1 MAKFEDLIKR
11 REKLIADAEAQ
22 ATTRLRG
29 IESDSWGFIAELVNG
44 LDTVEGKLI
53 FKASNVRRVQS
64 GVLSFSD
71 WLQNKLF
78 DFGKWIANRFLSLF
92 GINVSYFNQV
102 EKRQESAYDAAK
114 KLIMLRWGWDVDK
127 QKPVPGGFLQTA
139 FNVQGVAETVGQR
152 LMAGIGGG
160 MDLKTFVRAFKTDF
174 VTNSQGDGAII
185 KEFENV
191 ATETFQIFD
200 RTVQNK
206 IADDLKLNY
215 ALYSGTEIKTSRLF
229 CKERNG
235 NIYSRKVIDSWNA
248 LVWVGKVIGADVKEV
263 LGGWY
268 GKKKG
273 CRHHLSWLSDEM
285 VELLKKR
292 GQKVDVYD

>member
-11 REKLIADAEAQ
+11 REQLIADAEAQ

-44 LDTVEGKLI
+44 LDTVEGRLV

-64 GVLSFSD
+64 GVLSFSG

-92 GINVSYFNQV
+92 GVNVSYFNQV

-114 KLIMLRWGWDVDK
+114 RLVLLRWGWDVDK
-127 QKPVPGGFLQTA
+127 NKPVPGGFLQTA
-139 FNVQGVAETVGQR
+139 FNVQSVAETVGQR

-160 MDLKTFVRAFKTDF
+160 MDLKTFTKTFKADF
-174 VTNSQGDGAII
+174 VSNAQTTGTVVKN
-185 KEFENV
+185 FERV
-191 ATETFQIFD
+191 AQDSFQMFD
-200 RTVQNK
+200 RTVQNTV
-206 IADDLKLNY
+206 ATDLGLAF
-215 ALYSGTEIKTSRLF
+215 ALYAGTEIKTSRDF
-229 CKERNG
+229 CKKRNG
-235 NIYSRKVIDSWNA
+235 IIYSREVIESWNP
-248 LVWVGKVIGADVKEV
+248 LQWEGKIPGTDVKET
-263 LGGWY
+263 LGGFR
-268 GKKKG
+268 
-273 CRHHLSWLSDEM
+273 CRHHLSWLSEQM

>member
-64 GVLSFSD
+64 GVLSFSG

-114 KLIMLRWGWDVDK
+114 RLVLLRWGWDVDK

-139 FNVQGVAETVGQR
+139 FNVQSVAETVGQR

-160 MDLKTFVRAFKTDF
+160 MDLKTFTKTFKQDF
-174 VTNSQGDGAII
+174 VSNAQTTGTVVKN
-185 KEFENV
+185 FERV
-191 ATETFQIFD
+191 AQDSFQMFD
-200 RTVQNK
+200 RTVQNTVA
-206 IADDLKLNY
+206 ADLGLGF
-215 ALYSGTEIKTSRLF
+215 ALFAGTEIKTSRVW
-229 CKERNG
+229 CKK
-235 NIYSRKVIDSWNA
+235 RKGRIFSKAVIESWNSD
-248 LVWVGKVIGADVKEV
+248 VWEGKIPGTDVKET
-263 LGGWY
+263 LGGY
-268 GKKKG
+268 G
-273 CRHHLSWLSDEM
+273 CRDHLSWLSAEM

>member
-11 REKLIADAEAQ
+11 REQLIADAEAQ

-44 LDTVEGKLI
+44 LDTVDGKLV

-64 GVLSFSD
+64 GVLSFSG
-71 WLQNKLF
+71 WLQTKLF

-114 KLIMLRWGWDVDK
+114 RLVLLRWGWDVDK

-139 FNVQGVAETVGQR
+139 FNVQSVAETVGQR

-160 MDLKTFVRAFKTDF
+160 MDLKTFTKTFKQDF
-174 VTNSQGDGAII
+174 VSNSQTTGTVI
-185 KEFENV
+185 KSFERV
-191 ATETFQIFD
+191 AQDSFQMFD
-200 RTVQNK
+200 RTVQNTV
-206 IADDLKLNY
+206 ATDLGLAF
-215 ALYSGTEIKTSRLF
+215 ALYSGTEIKNSRVF
-229 CKERNG
+229 CKERTG
-235 NIYSRKVIDSWNA
+235 IIYSRAFIEAWNG
-248 LVWVGKVIGADVKEV
+248 LNWEGKIPGTDVKET
-263 LGGWY
+263 LGGY
-268 GKKKG
+268 S
-273 CRHHLSWLSDEM
+273 CRHHLSWLSTEM

>member
-11 REKLIADAEAQ
+11 REQLIADAEAQ

-44 LDTVEGKLI
+44 LDTVEGKLV

-64 GVLSFSD
+64 GVLSFSG

-92 GINVSYFNQV
+92 GVNVSYFNQV
-102 EKRQESAYDAAK
+102 EKRQESAYDSAK
-114 KLIMLRWGWDVDK
+114 RLVLLRWGWDVDK

-139 FNVQGVAETVGQR
+139 FNVQSVAETVGQR

-160 MDLKTFVRAFKTDF
+160 MDLKTFTKTFKQDF
-174 VTNSQGDGAII
+174 VTNAQTTGTVV
-185 KEFENV
+185 KNFERV
-191 ATETFQIFD
+191 AQDSFQMFD
-200 RTVQNK
+200 RTVQNTV
-206 IADDLKLNY
+206 ATDLGLAF
-215 ALYSGTEIKTSRLF
+215 ALYSGTEIKNSRVF
-229 CKERNG
+229 CKERTG
-235 NIYSRKVIDSWNA
+235 IIYSRAFIESWNG
-248 LVWVGKVIGADVKEV
+248 LNWDGKIPGTDVKET
-263 LGGWY
+263 LGGY
-268 GKKKG
+268 N
-273 CRHHLSWLSDEM
+273 CRHHLSWLSEQM